1 MAWII
6 YEIKSSN
13 DKPRRAWI
21 NPRKKNTSYI
31 QNKWIANSFAHKTIF
46 NDTLNFKF
54 EPIHK
59 AKINITLTKSL
70 NIKNVAL
77 KNQRSKSLLYWREV
91 GNVEFHIRPS
101 LLYKSYGIQVK
112 NTILFKLADR
122 MRCMRT
128 NGASKNRDSWSFF
141 WWWLCLSFFRTL

>member
-1 MAWII
+1 M
-6 YEIKSSN
+6 
-13 DKPRRAWI
+13 DKPT
-21 NPRKKNTSYI
+21 KKKTSYI

-112 NTILFKLADR
+112 NTILFISWILGYIRNHGTYFHGTYLGSKYKIKILVCIINLDR
-122 MRCMRT
+122 
-128 NGASKNRDSWSFF
+128 GSYYSFWSKF
-141 WWWLCLSFFRTL
+141 